1 MQRVYLSD
9 IVAREIKDYIK
20 QNKIEAG
27 GKLPPV
33 ADWTEIL
40 NVGKSTLREGLK
52 KLETEEVI
60 EVVNGKGIFVKK
72 RKPFRIY
79 TSFHIEDE
87 AKHLLEVLDVR
98 TALEEKAVE
107 LAVEHA
113 TAEQLEE
120 MEYHLNKY
128 VEYRDN
134 EQFEMASEADSK
146 FHKVIYKAS
155 DNHILFEIIT
165 TIHQELYVLWDTPH
179 GKEQLYDE
187 GYPYHVKLLEG
198 LKEKNKEKSI
208 KAFQSLITSVR
219 RNILKLSEIKE

>member
-9 IVAREIKDYIK
+9 IVANEIKDYIN
-20 QNKIEAG
+20 QNKIAAG
-27 GKLPPV
+27 GKLPTV
-33 ADWTEIL
+33 AVWTEKL

-52 KLETEEVI
+52 KLETEGVI

-72 RKPFRIY
+72 RKSFRIY
-79 TSFHIEDE
+79 TSFHVEDE

-98 TALEEKAVE
+98 MALEEKAVE
-107 LAVEHA
+107 LAVGNA
-113 TAEQLEE
+113 TEEQIAE

-128 VEYRDN
+128 VEYRDSKN
-134 EQFEMASEADSK
+134 FEMASKSDSD

-155 DNHILFEIIT
+155 GNYILFEIIT

-179 GKEQLYDE
+179 GKEELYDE
-187 GYPYHVKLLEG
+187 GYPYHLKLLEG

-208 KAFQSLITSVR
+208 TAFHALINSVR
-219 RNILKLSEIKE
+219 DNIFKLSDMKD